1 MYHCS
6 RLAGPLVRIRNVTP
20 ALFFTAGVCAGQG
33 AAWFI
38 SLPLLIGLAIALG
51 FVIALT
57 RIGGR
62 GGLVGCVVGL
72 VTAGWGLAT
81 HPPPLAGADVQ
92 LLLQID
98 EVPRRRVPGELV
110 FVGRDLLGDR
120 GALIRCRAVDLPWR
134 ALSSV
139 SRGDIVWV
147 RGPLQGVSRP
157 FNPFSWD
164 GWLWRRGIS
173 GEMKVLF
180 ASKPL
185 YRSSKFFDRIR
196 ERTIAAVSS
205 VTHEERGGSLFLS
218 MALGVRD
225 VLSPPVEA
233 LFMTLGLSHLLVVS
247 GYQVSLVFAV
257 VFSILS
263 GFGGALRASIGA
275 RNGSIAASLI
285 FSAAY
290 VFAIGA
296 EMSSVRALLAAV
308 CVCVSLILNRRHG
321 FAQRLLVTLLCM
333 HIVWPWAIFE
343 LGVVLTFAALV
354 GIGIGSVLGSGSRW
368 RSLVWVTISVWS
380 LTSLVTV
387 IWNGSLSWSGLL
399 LNLALAT
406 PWSIINCTVG
416 VAGLGLTLLGIP
428 GGALV
433 LKFVGGANEMIV
445 TSLFWIHGVVGS
457 STEMSSLSRLLV
469 AGALCAVSGL
479 IVGVA
484 ARRQYGVRLREMTRG
499 IHAHLDR

>member
-1 MYHCS
+1 M
-6 RLAGPLVRIRNVTP
+6 
-20 ALFFTAGVCAGQG
+20 
-33 AAWFI
+33 
-38 SLPLLIGLAIALG
+38 
-51 FVIALT
+51 
-57 RIGGR
+57 
-62 GGLVGCVVGL
+62 
-72 VTAGWGLAT
+72 
-81 HPPPLAGADVQ
+81 
-92 LLLQID
+92 
-98 EVPRRRVPGELV
+98 
-110 FVGRDLLGDR
+110 
-120 GALIRCRAVDLPWR
+120 IRCRAVDLPWR

-185 YRSSKFFDRIR
+185 YRSSKFFDLIR
-196 ERTIAAVSS
+196 ERTIAEVYS

-275 RNGSIAASLI
+275 RNGAIAASLI

-308 CVCVSLILNRRHG
+308 CVCVAHTQSAPRIRAAAPGNAPVH
-321 FAQRLLVTLLCM
+321 AYRL
-333 HIVWPWAIFE
+333 A
-343 LGVVLTFAALV
+343 V
-354 GIGIGSVLGSGSRW
+354 GDL
-368 RSLVWVTISVWS
+368 
-380 LTSLVTV
+380 
-387 IWNGSLSWSGLL
+387 
-399 LNLALAT
+399 
-406 PWSIINCTVG
+406 
-416 VAGLGLTLLGIP
+416 
-428 GGALV
+428 
-433 LKFVGGANEMIV
+433 
-445 TSLFWIHGVVGS
+445 
-457 STEMSSLSRLLV
+457 
-469 AGALCAVSGL
+469 
-479 IVGVA
+479 
-484 ARRQYGVRLREMTRG
+484 
-499 IHAHLDR
+499 